1 MADDNKDFSKLN
13 NLASNAAR
21 KTGKAVKKGA
31 SKAGKSVLKGLS
43 SASSKAAPSSLFGVF
58 LKILPYLI
66 IVVFVLVFLIIL
78 AEEAGTNTGKDK
90 NYIDNKNRPG
100 KGYYSS
106 SGAYE
111 EDSSSD
117 SESSDTKI
125 NDKATGDDLVKE
137 ALKYIGNPYVWGGE
151 SLTNGADCSGYTLA
165 LLAKFGVALPH
176 DADLQSKMGQEV
188 ALKDIKA
195 GDLLF
200 YMESDGSE
208 VGHVTI
214 YIGGGQVV
222 HASNSQ
228 PYPAGGIKI
237 SDYGYRTPCCARRF
251 LKAGSKDHSVAD
263 ISKTDPSGGSGTK
276 DEKNTEIAEDTV
288 ILSPANAAA
297 KSFYTEV
304 SEKKSS
310 WQIYDTKASGAK
322 SYDDLKKDADTEVI
336 KDSVTGDILI
346 RADSPYAVRDYFEN
360 DQKFLVNPNLLYAM
374 NKYIWGDRFTYPEG
388 FLNPV
393 AHDKNYKLKDLVD
406 KKGKV
411 VVKSYVRDKTGKIKK
426 KDDEKQKVASTA
438 DYGLS
443 SILKYK
449 KETAI
454 EEYKGTY
461 VQEDY
466 LDSSDLKVK
475 QKTINETYS
484 IQISKQEH
492 TVLDWVQCFSGRVT
506 YTYTP
511 TSVLVEGVKDGTSD
525 KESDNVKK
533 IYYKTESIKVYIVVP
548 TAQSNNP
555 NAAVGAFASLEKAVK
570 YAEANAGLTVYGAVI
585 KDGKVTSATQFT
597 KNFKLYK
604 YRSANSGHYSNFVDV
619 QTADTK
625 ESGNK
630 YLKDYLRNFDS
641 YKPVSI
647 ERDTEI
653 FQKFTSAGSVKSSSS
668 SSSDGGGS
676 ATGGSEIENVFK
688 NKNELILK
696 IWDTAV
702 SNGYNEGQAAAMLGN
717 WYAESRFVTS
727 AKNPSSGALGLCQWL
742 GSRYTQIETYARV
755 CNTNIYDENM
765 QIRFAFME
773 LDWDNTYSFATC
785 QWMHVTA
792 YKKSEDLWRNSKPDK
807 AEDLARALCI
817 AWERPGCDD
826 ASYDNRT
833 APAEDLATVDARKG
847 YGRFFYNK
855 LKGRKPQKQ
864 IALEKPSKKGG
875 STDSKIRH
883 SGSIKNMSEK
893 DQDRYNDFYNAASGI
908 FDGDHNMKYFST
920 GLTESKIE
928 KVFLLASSLNRGTS
942 LAKVKIELG
951 QDMWEDNF
959 ISSIVDID
967 GFQTYGS
974 TLNSV
979 DLAKASEFKDYKFLW
994 PFAEDATANG
1004 GGLWLDSDKFSS
1016 RFGPRVSPT
1025 AGATS
1030 NHKGLD
1036 IGLASGTPLIAVSEG
1051 TVDYVG
1057 WQDDSNHSAG
1067 GGYYVGINHGTDAKG
1082 RTVRSMYFHMEG
1094 GSAVVKVG
1102 DKVKKGQKLGL
1113 SDNTGASTG
1122 PHLHLGITINGIYYN
1137 PLAFYDLKKVPMV
1150 KKTGAGKEENVD
1162 FTKKGSLPGDIS
1174 TSYKEYL
1181 YFDGSGYAKWQ

>member
-1 MADDNKDFSKLN
+1 MADENRNFSKLN

-21 KTGKAVKKGA
+21 KTGSAIRKGA
-31 SKAGKSVLKGLS
+31 SKAGRSVLKGIT

-100 KGYYSS
+100 KGYYSN

-117 SESSDTKI
+117 SGSSDTKI

-151 SLTNGADCSGYTLA
+151 SLTKGADCSGYTLA

-237 SDYGYRTPCCARRF
+237 SDYGYRTPCSARRF

-263 ISKTDPSGGSGTK
+263 ISKTDPSGGSGTS

-322 SYDDLKKDADTEVI
+322 SYDELKKDADTEVI
-336 KDSVTGDILI
+336 KDAVTGDILI
-346 RADSPYAVRDYFEN
+346 RADSPFAVRDFFEN

-406 KKGKV
+406 KKGRINI
-411 VVKSYVRDKTGKIKK
+411 KSYSRDVNGKTVKKGGKT
-426 KDDEKQKVASTA
+426 QKVLSTA

-443 SILKYK
+443 SIFKYK
-449 KETAI
+449 KETTK

-461 VQEDY
+461 IEEDY
-466 LDSSDLKVK
+466 LDSSLEIK
-475 QKTINETYS
+475 QKAINESYS
-484 IQISKQEH
+484 IEISSQEN
-492 TVLDWVQCFSGRVT
+492 TVLDWVQSFCGRVD
-506 YTYTP
+506 YVYTP
-511 TSVLVEGVKDGTSD
+511 TTVLVEGVKEGSSD

-533 IYYKTESIKVYIVVP
+533 ILYKTESVKVYIVVP
-548 TAQSNNP
+548 SAQSGNSGS
-555 NAAVGAFASLEKAVK
+555 AVGAFKSLDKAVK
-570 YAEANAGLTVYGAVI
+570 YVEANPGLVVYGAVK
-585 KDGKVTSATQFT
+585 KDGKVVKATQFE

-604 YRSANSGHYSNFVDV
+604 YRSSDSGHYSNFVDV
-619 QTADTK
+619 QNVKT
-625 ESGNK
+625 EGIGNS

-641 YKPVSI
+641 YKPISI

-653 FQKFTSAGSVKSSSS
+653 FKRFTSSGSVSSSS
-668 SSSDGGGS
+668 KSKSEEGKAS
-676 ATGGSEIENVFK
+676 GGSEIENVFK
-688 NKNELILK
+688 NKNAIILK

-727 AKNPSSGALGLCQWL
+727 AKNSSSGALGLCQWL
-742 GSRYTQIETYARV
+742 GGRYTQIEAYSRV
-755 CNTNIYDENM
+755 CNTNIYDEDM

-773 LDWDNTYSFATC
+773 LDWNNTYSFATC
-785 QWMHVTA
+785 QWLHVPS
-792 YKKSEDLWRNSKPDK
+792 YKKSENIWRTYKSDK
-807 AEDLARALCI
+807 AEDLSRALCI

-826 ASYDNRT
+826 KSYDSRS
-833 APAEDLATVDARKG
+833 APADDLLTVDQRKS
-847 YGRFFYNK
+847 YALFFYNK

-864 IALEKPSKKGG
+864 IQLEKPSKKGG
-875 STDSKIRH
+875 SKDSKIRH

-893 DQDRYNDFYNAASGI
+893 DQDRYNDFYNAADGL
-908 FDGDHNMKYFST
+908 FDGKHSMKYFSK
-920 GLTESKIE
+920 GLTESSIE

-942 LAKVKIELG
+942 LSKVRLELG
-951 QDMWEDNF
+951 QEMWEESF
-959 ISSIVDID
+959 ISSIVDTD

-974 TLNSV
+974 TLKSV
-979 DLAKASEFKDYKFLW
+979 DLAKASDFKDFKFLW
-994 PFAEDATANG
+994 PFAQDAEANG
-1004 GGLWLDSDKFSS
+1004 EGMWLDSDKFSS

-1025 AGATS
+1025 VGATS

-1036 IGLASGTPLIAVSEG
+1036 IGLASGTPLLAVSEG

-1057 WQDDSNHSAG
+1057 WQDDSDHSAG

-1137 PLAFYDLKKVPMV
+1137 PLAFYDLKKIPMV